1 MIDSKKLFDKRII
14 ERNIKAKLLSA
25 KDYDKYLKEL
35 NDLENNLEEIE
46 ITDEES
52 EEMPKTSDFTNI

>member
-35 NDLENNLEEIE
+35 NNLENELEEIE